1 MSHSGSFG
9 ITTPAEF
16 FDQLLLPQHRDFLS
30 DNSSRFALTC
40 AVFGYH
46 LYEWVNT
53 APGKDFKADFKGRY
67 SSHPAKDHL
76 AEMFDLARR
85 LTNGTKHFGNRV
97 GTGTQSGFS
106 SAFSSAFRR
115 PLYVIRDDGSQIGAD
130 ELLREIVDFWVA
142 EHAAG
147 AF

>member
-9 ITTPAEF
+9 ITTPGEF

-30 DNSSRFALTC
+30 DNASSRFALTC

-53 APGKDFKADFKGRY
+53 APGKDFKADFKARY

-97 GTGTQSGFS
+97 GTE
-106 SAFSSAFRR
+106 RN
-115 PLYVIRDDGSQIGAD
+115 RDLARLFHPRFAD
-130 ELLREIVDFWVA
+130 LFT
-142 EHAAG
+142 
-147 AF
+147 